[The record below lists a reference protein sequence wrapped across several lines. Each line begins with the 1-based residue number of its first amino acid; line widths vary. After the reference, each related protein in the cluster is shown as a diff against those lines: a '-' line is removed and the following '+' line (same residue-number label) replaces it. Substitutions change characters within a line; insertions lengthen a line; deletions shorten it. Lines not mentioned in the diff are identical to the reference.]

1 MHHTVIL
8 IGPDIRSAFLY
19 TCAMCNGR
27 FYVCGFLQGY
37 KSKVTDRKELNRNLI
52 SINVF
57 GFVIFFYMYGPMMY
71 VTSIWIEIVGCANG
85 CIGCIEEYSYVF
97 SDSSIVNNNI
107 MAVHILFRIF
117 FSSRLFYV
125 DYMLTVRNIFY
136 IWIGKP
142 C

>member
-85 CIGCIEEYSYVF
+85 CIEEYSYVF

-107 MAVHILFRIF
+107 MAVSTHFI
-117 FSSRLFYV
+117 
-125 DYMLTVRNIFY
+125 
-136 IWIGKP
+136 
-142 C
+142 